1 MEIFKCITV
10 TWIQQLL
17 FSGRDLRVE
26 EALPS
31 LTPLPVS
38 LRLFLPTPLL
48 RSLSFIYEYCDLLH
62 GSPYV
67 RLYSPVTS
75 LTDRL

>member
-1 MEIFKCITV
+1 MYNSHLDSTVIIFWKRFKGGGSFAFTY
-10 TWIQQLL
+10 
-17 FSGRDLRVE
+17 SSAR
-26 EALPS
+26 LPQTLS
-31 LTPLPVS
+31 
-38 LRLFLPTPLL
+38 PTPLL